1 MKKIATALL
10 SCALSAA
17 TLAGCAANAAQVP
30 QESQEPHTAA
40 LTATA
45 AASVKSPKYVFL
57 FIGDGMSYP
66 QIQSTSDYLGALKD
80 ADYWQ
85 AQPSLDDNQGA
96 ILDGP
101 EYLNFMNFE
110 AAGSAVTYDSN
121 SFAPDSASTATSI
134 STGHKT
140 YSGSINVDETGTIEY
155 ETIAEQLKA
164 QKGWEIG
171 VITSVNLNHAT
182 PAAFYAHQASRSSY
196 YEIGLELVESGF
208 DYFAGGGLLKPT
220 GSSGDQ
226 TDLYELAQEAGYT
239 VAKTHAEAD
248 AIGTNTEKAIIID
261 EDLADS
267 DAMAYELDRTDDMWA
282 LADYVAKGIE
292 VLDNDTGFF
301 MMCEGGKID
310 WAGHANDAATSIYDT
325 IALSDAV
332 QVALDFAAAHP
343 GECLIIVTADHE
355 TGGMT
360 IGFATTAYDT
370 HFQYLQNQKTS
381 FTAFDDV
388 ISELKENGATFEDA
402 MAKVEELYGLTT
414 KEGEALSLT
423 ATDVESLRKAW
434 DVAMGTQE
442 IDKAEASLLYG
453 GYNPFSMAVSHIM
466 NNKAGLSYTSYA
478 HTGLQIPV
486 YAYGV
491 GAEKFSGLYD
501 NTGIFTRTMDA
512 MGLTADAE

>member
-1 MKKIATALL
+1 MIPTTNDEIR
-10 SCALSAA
+10 S
-17 TLAGCAANAAQVP
+17 
-30 QESQEPHTAA
+30 
-40 LTATA
+40 LTATNDRVLA
-45 AASVKSPKYVFL
+45 TNPVLQDSK
-57 FIGDGMSYP
+57 
-66 QIQSTSDYLGALKD
+66 
-80 ADYWQ
+80 
-85 AQPSLDDNQGA
+85 A
-96 ILDGP
+96 I
-101 EYLNFMNFE
+101 
-110 AAGSAVTYDSN
+110 
-121 SFAPDSASTATSI
+121 
-134 STGHKT
+134 H
-140 YSGSINVDETGTIEY
+140 
-155 ETIAEQLKA
+155 
-164 QKGWEIG
+164 
-171 VITSVNLNHAT
+171 
-182 PAAFYAHQASRSSY
+182 
-196 YEIGLELVESGF
+196 YEIDRIQKES
-208 DYFAGGGLLKPT
+208 AG
-220 GSSGDQ
+220 
-226 TDLYELAQEAGYT
+226 
-239 VAKTHAEAD
+239 
-248 AIGTNTEKAIIID
+248 
-261 EDLADS
+261 EDVLSLADFVRS
-267 DAMAYELDRTDDMWA
+267 
-282 LADYVAKGIE
+282 GIN
-292 VLDNDTGFF
+292 VLDNDKGFF
-301 MMCEGGKID
+301 MVCEGGKID

-381 FTAFDDV
+381 FTVFDGV
-388 ISELKENGATFEDA
+388 ISELKESGATFEDA

-423 ATDVESLRKAW
+423 ATDVENLRKAW

-453 GYNPFSMAVSHIM
+453 GYNPLSMAVSHIM

>member
-1 MKKIATALL
+1 
-10 SCALSAA
+10 
-17 TLAGCAANAAQVP
+17 
-30 QESQEPHTAA
+30 
-40 LTATA
+40 
-45 AASVKSPKYVFL
+45 
-57 FIGDGMSYP
+57 
-66 QIQSTSDYLGALKD
+66 
-80 ADYWQ
+80 
-85 AQPSLDDNQGA
+85 
-96 ILDGP
+96 
-101 EYLNFMNFE
+101 
-110 AAGSAVTYDSN
+110 
-121 SFAPDSASTATSI
+121 
-134 STGHKT
+134 
-140 YSGSINVDETGTIEY
+140 
-155 ETIAEQLKA
+155 
-164 QKGWEIG
+164 
-171 VITSVNLNHAT
+171 
-182 PAAFYAHQASRSSY
+182 
-196 YEIGLELVESGF
+196 
-208 DYFAGGGLLKPT
+208 
-220 GSSGDQ
+220 
-226 TDLYELAQEAGYT
+226 
-239 VAKTHAEAD
+239 
-248 AIGTNTEKAIIID
+248 
-261 EDLADS
+261 
-267 DAMAYELDRTDDMWA
+267 
-282 LADYVAKGIE
+282 
-292 VLDNDTGFF
+292 

-423 ATDVESLRKAW
+423 ATDVENLRKAW
-434 DVAMGTQE
+434 NVAMGTQE

-512 MGLTADAE
+512 MGLTPDAE

>member
-1 MKKIATALL
+1 MKLL
-10 SCALSAA
+10 KYIFF
-17 TLAGCAANAAQVP
+17 
-30 QESQEPHTAA
+30 TAA
-40 LTATA
+40 ILMSSLALYAGET
-45 AASVKSPKYVFL
+45 VKYVFL
-57 FIGDGMSYP
+57 FIGDGMSIP
-66 QIQSTSDYLGALKD
+66 QRMTAEEFSRINTGKGLAMNSMPHQALTITRSKNSFITD
-80 ADYWQ
+80 SA
-85 AQPSLDDNQGA
+85 ACGVKTNNGA
-96 ILDGP
+96 IGVGADGSR
-101 EYLNFMNFE
+101 LQ
-110 AAGSAVTYDSN
+110 S
-121 SFAPDSASTATSI
+121 
-134 STGHKT
+134 
-140 YSGSINVDETGTIEY
+140 
-155 ETIAEQLKA
+155 IAEVARDSGRKVGIL
-164 QKGWEIG
+164 
-171 VITSVNLNHAT
+171 TSVTLNHAT
-182 PAAFYAHQASRSSY
+182 PASFYGHNPNRGNY
-196 YEIGLELVESGF
+196 YELGLDMIASGF
-208 DYFAGGGLLKPT
+208 DFFGGGGIGKSDDKKSKAYKGDIYKLAEKAGYKVVRRDMESLRALKPGCGKVIAT
-220 GSSGDQ
+220 GSDGALEYYLDNPSSARISEF
-226 TDLYELAQEAGYT
+226 T
-239 VAKTHAEAD
+239 K
-248 AIGTNTEKAIIID
+248 KAI
-261 EDLADS
+261 
-267 DAMAYELDRTDDMWA
+267 EL
-282 LADYVAKGIE
+282 
-292 VLDNDTGFF
+292 LDNDKGFF
-301 MMCEGGKID
+301 IMVEGGKID
-310 WAGHANDAATSIYDT
+310 WACHANDAATSIYDT

-453 GYNPFSMAVSHIM
+453 GYTPFSMAVSHIM

-512 MGLTADAE
+512 MGLTPDAE